1 VIKSLNKVFYI
12 IGDKKLK
19 FFILSLGSLLSSIF
33 DIIGI
38 GIVGPLIISFL
49 DINLLFNFIAQ
60 YKNINITFLDKY
72 NYTNTII
79 FFCIILLISFTL
91 KSLISF
97 LITREIMKVGFEI
110 QKDLRNKF
118 IKIFQDLT
126 YEEFL
131 KKKTSDLLHAI
142 NHLTIVFCQ
151 STIVKLFVLF
161 SEFIILFSVIFFLFV
176 INVKITFLIFFTLFL
191 IYIFY
196 FFFIRKK
203 MTLYGKILGEA
214 DQKFLDYGKITMDG
228 FKEIR
233 ILQKDKYFFDEYK
246 KLNKIFADVHLKYD
260 TNLILPKFLLET
272 SIIIVIMI
280 LTISIVIFSGNTSN
294 SIALIGIFAVSAA
307 RIIPVVYNIFNS
319 IGTILGSIYSVD
331 KIYEFIIRDEEKNK
345 FQNKSNVNLNEI
357 KDFKKLELKY
367 VSFSYDNKNIINN
380 ISLTINKGE
389 IIGLSGDSGS
399 GKTTLINLL
408 IGFLSPNQGEIV
420 VNKFDIQN
428 NLINWQ
434 SKISYI
440 SQQNFVYGASIL
452 ENVTLETRS
461 DKIDFKKFEKSL
473 KAAYLFEFVND
484 LKDKE
489 RTLISDQ
496 VLNISGG
503 QKQRIALAR
512 SFYFNRNFIILDESL
527 NALQESLQE
536 KIISELKKNENDLT
550 IILVSHNKKN
560 LEHCDYIFELN
571 NGNLSKN

>member
-1 VIKSLNKVFYI
+1 
-12 IGDKKLK
+12 
-19 FFILSLGSLLSSIF
+19 
-33 DIIGI
+33 
-38 GIVGPLIISFL
+38 
-49 DINLLFNFIAQ
+49 
-60 YKNINITFLDKY
+60 
-72 NYTNTII
+72 
-79 FFCIILLISFTL
+79 
-91 KSLISF
+91 
-97 LITREIMKVGFEI
+97 
-110 QKDLRNKF
+110 
-118 IKIFQDLT
+118 
-126 YEEFL
+126 
-131 KKKTSDLLHAI
+131 
-142 NHLTIVFCQ
+142 
-151 STIVKLFVLF
+151 
-161 SEFIILFSVIFFLFV
+161 
-176 INVKITFLIFFTLFL
+176 
-191 IYIFY
+191 
-196 FFFIRKK
+196 